1 MTMMGK
7 TCPVRT
13 RAFSLSGDKRAR
25 RAAMSPL
32 GTACFDIFSPPP
44 GAREV
49 MTQVERLSSRDT
61 KIALRED
68 RLEICADSS
77 VFVRSRAEGL
87 HGRSCV
93 GGSAPHSAREQDAT
107 SRAHGIFMLV
117 VFAPRRGL
125 TLLRSTRPLLQVS
138 RSTLFCVST
147 FGMFYALGFVPLAT
161 AAAIGFTAPL
171 IVTAL
176 APFALGER
184 VGAARAIA
192 VGVGFLGAMVVVRPG
207 SGAYH
212 WAVFLIFVSAAASAV
227 TQVLSRK
234 VAGHDAP
241 ETP

>member
-87 HGRSCV
+87 HGCSCV

-107 SRAHGIFMLV
+107 SRAHGIFGED
-117 VFAPRRGL
+117 RDKHQHGL
-125 TLLRSTRPLLQVS
+125 LPMHRTLGQ
-138 RSTLFCVST
+138 TLSW
-147 FGMFYALGFVPLAT
+147 
-161 AAAIGFTAPL
+161 L
-171 IVTAL
+171 IN
-176 APFALGER
+176 
-184 VGAARAIA
+184 
-192 VGVGFLGAMVVVRPG
+192 
-207 SGAYH
+207 
-212 WAVFLIFVSAAASAV
+212 
-227 TQVLSRK
+227 QK
-234 VAGHDAP
+234 
-241 ETP
+241 